1 MGSRARVA
9 LIALSLALAG
19 RGLVAQNPTPAAPAP
34 PRDSLAREQVYD
46 DVFPGG
52 SPWVTLTE
60 GVVYRLEIQPAG
72 ATITIR
78 SARQPSPQPLLLIPI
93 EGGGTPGASRT
104 AAYLLVPRATE
115 RYRIDVAGG
124 EPPIRVR
131 VETDPR
137 EMSRWARMQQETK
150 DLPMAGLS
158 LRGVY
163 LGPFVRPHAAGVP
176 PTGTASA
183 AGVEACFAVVPRGAW
198 ARGPLGGCALAVARY
213 ARPDSAGGMW
223 FIGTEPAYLLS
234 GPGARVET
242 GIVATLGIGSAVSSV
257 RMDYLALGLDFQ
269 VAAAV
274 PGLGRH
280 WRVEAEAGLARLQR
294 LGDGLEPD
302 GQANVV
308 PHFGLGLQLRF

>member
-1 MGSRARVA
+1 
-9 LIALSLALAG
+9 
-19 RGLVAQNPTPAAPAP
+19 
-34 PRDSLAREQVYD
+34 
-46 DVFPGG
+46 
-52 SPWVTLTE
+52 
-60 GVVYRLEIQPAG
+60 
-72 ATITIR
+72 
-78 SARQPSPQPLLLIPI
+78 LLLIPI

-158 LRGVY
+158 LRGGY
-163 LGPFVRPHAAGVP
+163 LGPFVRPRAAGVP

-183 AGVEACFAVVPRGAW
+183 AGVEACFAA
-198 ARGPLGGCALAVARY
+198 
-213 ARPDSAGGMW
+213 
-223 FIGTEPAYLLS
+223 
-234 GPGARVET
+234 ET
-242 GIVATLGIGSAVSSV
+242 
-257 RMDYLALGLDFQ
+257 
-269 VAAAV
+269 
-274 PGLGRH
+274 
-280 WRVEAEAGLARLQR
+280 GLARLQR